1 MIGWKMAIWNLQK
14 RNAKSRYCKKVCSA
28 AKIGVS
34 TKGTKDDILMRIKRI
49 FNED

>member
-28 AKIGVS
+28 AKIVRVS
-34 TKGTKDDILMRIKRI
+34 TKGTKDDILMRIKS
-49 FNED
+49 